1 MKPETK
7 EYVLWVPFIEKT
19 KTSKSH
25 SVVLA
30 KARIAIAFQER
41 VVLGQEHR

>member
-19 KTSKSH
+19 KTSKSR

-30 KARIAIAFQER
+30 KARIAVAFQGEGGAWR
-41 VVLGQEHR
+41 EHR